1 MVMDKTTELLSISKV
16 LEKITDHTT
25 NEIFDTYR
33 DKLLLEGI
41 TYVIPAVWGVV
52 KEGELDET
60 QKEIHKKTQKLVE
73 DSLSALFIKEIS
85 APQAFAIRYLVN
97 RTIIFSISYMI
108 EMTKAKVCEGTINTN
123 QMLAN
128 MEPTGHA

>member
-1 MVMDKTTELLSISKV
+1 MDKTAELLSISKV
-16 LEKITDHTT
+16 LEKMTDLTT

-33 DKLLLEGI
+33 DKLLLEGA

-52 KEGELDET
+52 KEGELDDT
-60 QKEIHKKTQKLVE
+60 QKEIHQKTKKLVE
-73 DSLSALFIKEIS
+73 DTLSALFIKGIS
-85 APQAFAIRYLVN
+85 AQQAFAIRYLVN
-97 RTIIFSISYMI
+97 RTIIYTISYLI
-108 EMTKAKVCEGTINTN
+108 EMTKTRVCEGSIDTG

>member
-1 MVMDKTTELLSISKV
+1 MVMDKTTELLSISKE

-41 TYVIPAVWGVV
+41 TYIIPAVWGVV
-52 KEGELDET
+52 KDGELDET

-73 DSLSALFIKEIS
+73 DSLSALFIKGIS

-123 QMLAN
+123 VTINFQI
-128 MEPTGHA
+128 P